1 VELGQNGI
9 GWGKLAHH
17 LILSPMAAMHPTP
30 QLRIGEPSSSDGKVL
45 AKACPQEGV
54 RFLFGGRMSPTAL
67 SILGRAAPLEIEQ
80 PVVSLTTSM
89 RRRPALCGC
98 RGRHSP
104 QL

>member
-1 VELGQNGI
+1 MEYGQNGI

-17 LILSPMAAMHPTP
+17 LILLPMAAIRLTP
-30 QLRIGEPSSSDGKVL
+30 QLGIGEPSSSDGKVL
-45 AKACPQEGV
+45 AKACSQEGV

-89 RRRPALCGC
+89 RHRLAPYGC

>member
-1 VELGQNGI
+1 MELGQNGI

-17 LILSPMAAMHPTP
+17 LILSPMAAMRLTL
-30 QLRIGEPSSSDGKVL
+30 QLGIREPSSSDGKVL
-45 AKACPQEGV
+45 AKACSQGGV

-67 SILGRAAPLEIEQ
+67 SILGRAAPVEIEQ
-80 PVVSLTTSM
+80 PVVSLTASM
-89 RRRPALCGC
+89 RRRPPPCGC